1 MILPIPDAPP
11 VISTFA
17 DLISIVLIVLKVLR
31 VLMIFIQ
38 IIYQTAA
45 KVVHYFRTIVQNV

>member
-1 MILPIPDAPP
+1 MILPIPEAPP

-45 KVVHYFRTIVQNV
+45 KVVYYFRTNVQK